1 MSRQASIGCGVA
13 SLAVWSLLAWFAQA
27 VAETIPRSNLV
38 PLVNPIG
45 IEKSGPQPQGL
56 FRRIVTARGAE
67 IDDGRAGLHPLR
79 PVGITDTFP
88 PDAPSVYVVV
98 ELFQPTFADF
108 RLIGRFILE
117 DPDGRP
123 IGTVLSSD
131 KAQLENEDTG
141 GYLLMKKP
149 PGGFPLGNYRVEIHY
164 EAINEISLLAV
175 ARFKVV
181 SNP

>member
-1 MSRQASIGCGVA
+1 M
-13 SLAVWSLLAWFAQA
+13 LLLAGHVRTASAQSPLSQ
-27 VAETIPRSNLV
+27 IV
-38 PLVNPIG
+38 PLVNPMG
-45 IEKSGPQPQGL
+45 VEKSGSQPQGL
-56 FRRIVTARGAE
+56 FRRIVTAGGAE
-67 IDDGRAGLHPLR
+67 IDDSKAGLHPLR
-79 PVGITDTFP
+79 PVGITDTFT
-88 PDAPSVYVVV
+88 PDAPFVYVVV

-123 IGTVLSSD
+123 IGMVLSSD

-141 GYLLMKKP
+141 GYFVMRRP

-164 EAINEISLLAV
+164 EAINEISLLAL

-181 SNP
+181 GSP